1 MNSYLEFQNQYQ
13 EKLYKMAFLK
23 LYREKLKENYTF
35 LDTLFKE
42 RNIKWGVVT
51 KLLCG
56 NTIYIKELINL
67 GVNEMHDSRI
77 SNLKKIKKLNPDI
90 QTVYIKPP
98 SKLNIKKIVEFAD
111 VSFNTEIY
119 TIKLLSEEAKKQNK
133 THKIIIMI
141 EMGDLREGVLGEE
154 LISFYEQVFSLPN
167 IEIRGIGTNL
177 NCLSGVMPTQDKLIQ
192 LSLYKQLIEAKFNV
206 KIPWVS
212 GGTSVAVPL
221 MLKNARP
228 MAVNHF
234 RVGEAIFFG
243 KDLFTGE
250 TMAGMHNDVF
260 KLYAEII
267 EITEKPN
274 NPTGELGENV
284 AGNTYELDENTDLS
298 ETSLRA
304 ILDFGLLDMQPQYL
318 APTDESI
325 TIIDSSS
332 DMTVIDISNSK
343 NKYKVGDL
351 ISFNLQYMGALYL
364 LNSDY
369 IEKVVE

>member
-1 MNSYLEFQNQYQ
+1 
-13 EKLYKMAFLK
+13 MAFIK
-23 LYREKLKENYTF
+23 LYRQKLKENYIF
-35 LDTLFKE
+35 LDALFKE
-42 RNIKWGVVT
+42 RNIHWGIVT

-56 NTIYIKELINL
+56 NTIYLQEVIDL
-67 GVNEMHDSRI
+67 GAMEMHDSRI
-77 SNLKKIKKLNPDI
+77 SNLKKIKRLKSEI

-98 SKLNIKKIVEFAD
+98 SKLNIQKIIKYAD

-119 TIKLLSEEAKKQNK
+119 TIKLLSEEAKLQNK
-133 THKIIIMI
+133 IHKIIIMI

-154 LISFYEQVFSLPN
+154 LMSFYEQVFSLPN

-177 NCLSGVMPTQDKLIQ
+177 NCLSGVMPTHDKLIQ
-192 LSLYKQLIEAKFNV
+192 LSLYKQLIEVKFNV
-206 KIPWVS
+206 EISWVS

-221 MLKNARP
+221 MLKNIRP

-234 RVGEAIFFG
+234 RVGEALFFG
-243 KDLFTGE
+243 KNLFTGE
-250 TMAGMHNDVF
+250 TMAGMHNDTF
-260 KLYAEII
+260 KLFAEII
-267 EITEKPN
+267 EITEKSNIPS
-274 NPTGELGENV
+274 GELGENV
-284 AGNTYELDENTDLS
+284 AGNTFEIDKNVDLS

-318 APTDESI
+318 KPTDESI

-332 DMTVIDISNSK
+332 DMTVIDISYSS

-351 ISFNLQYMGALYL
+351 VSFNLQYMGALYL

-369 IEKVVE
+369 IEKIIE

>member
-1 MNSYLEFQNQYQ
+1 
-13 EKLYKMAFLK
+13 MAFLK
-23 LYREKLKENYTF
+23 LYRNKLQENYNY
-35 LDTLFKE
+35 LDQLFKE
-42 RNIKWGVVT
+42 RNITWGVVS

-56 NTIYIKELINL
+56 NVIYLEELIKL
-67 GVNEMHDSRI
+67 GVTEIHDSRI
-77 SNLKKIKKLNPDI
+77 SNLKKIKKLNPKI

-98 SKLNIKKIVEFAD
+98 SKRNIEKIVKYAD
-111 VSFNTEIY
+111 ISFNTEIY
-119 TIKLLSEEAKKQNK
+119 TIQLLSEEAKRQNK
-133 THKIIIMI
+133 THGIIIMI

-154 LISFYEQVFSLPN
+154 LLSFYEQVFSLPN
-167 IEIRGIGTNL
+167 VEIRGIGTNL

-206 KIPWVS
+206 IIPWVS

-221 MLKNARP
+221 LLKNARP

-234 RVGEAIFFG
+234 RIGEALFFA
-243 KDLFTGE
+243 KNLFTGE
-250 TMAGMHNDVF
+250 T
-260 KLYAEII
+260 
-267 EITEKPN
+267 TEKPN
-274 NPTGELGENV
+274 NPIGELGENV
-284 AGNTYELDENTDLS
+284 AGNTYEIDENVDLS
-298 ETSLRA
+298 QTSLRA

-318 APTDESI
+318 TPTDDSI

-343 NKYKVGDL
+343 NKYNIGDL
-351 ISFNLQYMGALYL
+351 VSFDLQYMGALYL

>member
-1 MNSYLEFQNQYQ
+1 
-13 EKLYKMAFLK
+13 MAFLK
-23 LYREKLKENYTF
+23 LYRNKLQENYNY
-35 LDTLFKE
+35 LDQLFKE
-42 RNIKWGVVT
+42 RDISWGVVS

-56 NTIYIKELINL
+56 NVIYLEELIRL
-67 GVNEMHDSRI
+67 GVTEIHDSRI
-77 SNLKKIKKLNPDI
+77 SNLKKIKKLNPSI

-98 SKLNIKKIVEFAD
+98 SKRNIEKIVKYAD
-111 VSFNTEIY
+111 ISFNTEIY
-119 TIKLLSEEAKKQNK
+119 TIQLLSDESKRQNK
-133 THKIIIMI
+133 IHGIIIMI

-154 LISFYEQVFSLPN
+154 LLSFYEQVFSLPN

-206 KIPWVS
+206 VIPWVS

-221 MLKNARP
+221 LLKNARP

-234 RVGEAIFFG
+234 RIGEALFFA
-243 KDLFTGE
+243 KNLFTGE
-250 TMAGMHNDVF
+250 TFENMHNDVF

-284 AGNTYELDENTDLS
+284 AGNTYEIDENVDLS
-298 ETSLRA
+298 QTSLRA

-318 APTDESI
+318 SPTDESI

-343 NKYKVGDL
+343 NKYQVGDL
-351 ISFNLQYMGALYL
+351 VSFDLQYMGALYL
-364 LNSDY
+364 LNSNY

>member
-1 MNSYLEFQNQYQ
+1 
-13 EKLYKMAFLK
+13 MAFLK
-23 LYREKLKENYTF
+23 LYRQKLKENYTF
-35 LDTLFKE
+35 LDNLFKE
-42 RNIKWGVVT
+42 RNIEWGVVT

-56 NTIYIKELINL
+56 NTIYIKEVIDL
-67 GVNEMHDSRI
+67 GVMEMLDSRI
-77 SNLKKIKKLNPDI
+77 SNLKKIKKLKPEI

-98 SKLNIKKIVEFAD
+98 SKLNIENIVKYAD

-119 TIKLLSEEAKKQNK
+119 TIKLLSEEAKRQNK
-133 THKIIIMI
+133 IHKIIIMI

-154 LISFYEQVFSLPN
+154 LMSFYEQIFSLPN
-167 IEIRGIGTNL
+167 IKISGIGTNL

-212 GGTSVAVPL
+212 GGTSVAIPL

-234 RVGEAIFFG
+234 RVGEALFFA

-250 TMAGMHNDVF
+250 TIEGMHNDVF

-284 AGNTYELDENTDLS
+284 AGHTYEVNEDVDLS

-304 ILDFGLLDMQPQYL
+304 ILDIGLLDMQPQYL
-318 APTDESI
+318 HPTDASI
-325 TIIDSSS
+325 SIIDSSS
-332 DMTVIDISNSK
+332 DMTVINISNSEK
-343 NKYKVGDL
+343 KYQVGDL
-351 ISFNLQYMGALYL
+351 VSFNLQYMGALYL

-369 IEKVVE
+369 IEKRIS

>member
-1 MNSYLEFQNQYQ
+1 
-13 EKLYKMAFLK
+13 MAFLK
-23 LYREKLKENYTF
+23 LYREKLQENYTF
-35 LDTLFKE
+35 LNNLFKE
-42 RNIKWGVVT
+42 RNIEWGVVT

-56 NTIYIKELINL
+56 NTIYIKEVMNL
-67 GVNEMHDSRI
+67 GVMEMHDSRI
-77 SNLKKIKKLNPDI
+77 SNLKKIKKLNPNI

-98 SKLNIKKIVEFAD
+98 SKRNISKIVKYAD

-119 TIKLLSEEAKKQNK
+119 TIQMLSEEAKLQNK
-133 THKIIIMI
+133 THGIIIMI

-154 LISFYEQVFSLPN
+154 LLSFYEQVFSLPN

-192 LSLYKQLIEAKFNV
+192 LSLYKQLIEAKFNI

-212 GGTSVAVPL
+212 GGTSVAIPL

-234 RVGEAIFFG
+234 RIGEALFFA

-250 TMAGMHNDVF
+250 TIEGMHNDVF

-274 NPTGELGENV
+274 NPVGELGENV
-284 AGNTYELDENTDLS
+284 AGNSYEITEDTDLS
-298 ETSLRA
+298 STSLRA

-318 APTDESI
+318 APTDNSI

-332 DMTVIDISNSK
+332 DMTVIDISNAK
-343 NKYKVGDL
+343 NQYKMGDL
-351 ISFNLQYMGALYL
+351 VSFNLQYMGALHL

-369 IEKVVE
+369 IEKIVE

>member
-1 MNSYLEFQNQYQ
+1 
-13 EKLYKMAFLK
+13 MAFLK
-23 LYREKLKENYTF
+23 LYRQKLQENYTF
-35 LDTLFKE
+35 LNTIFRE
-42 RNIKWGVVT
+42 RGIQWGVVT

-56 NTIYIKELINL
+56 NTIFIKEVINL
-67 GVNEMHDSRI
+67 GVRELHDSRI
-77 SNLKKIKKLNPDI
+77 SNLKKIKKLDPNI

-98 SKLNIKKIVEFAD
+98 SKRNIEKIVQYAD

-119 TIKLLSEEAKKQNK
+119 TIQMLSEEAKRQNK
-133 THKIIIMI
+133 VHKIIIMI

-154 LISFYEQVFSLPN
+154 LLHFYEQVFSFPN

-212 GGTSVAVPL
+212 GGTSVAIPL

-234 RVGEAIFFG
+234 RIGEALFFA

-250 TMAGMHNDVF
+250 TIEGMHNDVF
-260 KLYAEII
+260 KLYAEVI
-267 EITEKPN
+267 EITEKPD
-274 NPTGELGENV
+274 NPIGELGENV
-284 AGNTYELDENTDLS
+284 AGNTYEITDETDLGA
-298 ETSLRA
+298 TSLRA
-304 ILDFGLLDMQPQYL
+304 ILDIGLLDMQPQYL
-318 APTDESI
+318 EPDNPNI
-325 TIIDSSS
+325 TIVDASS
-332 DMTVIDISNSK
+332 DMMVIDITKSEK
-343 NKYKVGDL
+343 NYKVGDL
-351 ISFNLQYMGALYL
+351 ISFKLQYMGALYL

-369 IEKVVE
+369 IEKIVQ

>member
-1 MNSYLEFQNQYQ
+1 
-13 EKLYKMAFLK
+13 MAFLK
-23 LYREKLKENYTF
+23 LYREKLQENYTF
-35 LDTLFKE
+35 LNTLFKE
-42 RNIKWGVVT
+42 RNIEWGVVT

-56 NTIYIKELINL
+56 NTIYIKEVMNL
-67 GVNEMHDSRI
+67 GVMEMHDSRI
-77 SNLKKIKKLNPDI
+77 SNLKKIKKLNPNI

-98 SKLNIKKIVEFAD
+98 SKRNISKIVKYAD

-119 TIKLLSEEAKKQNK
+119 TIKMISEEAKLQNK
-133 THKIIIMI
+133 THGIIIMI

-154 LISFYEQVFSLPN
+154 LLNFYEQVFSLSN

-192 LSLYKQLIEAKFNV
+192 LSLYKQLIEAKFSV

-212 GGTSVAVPL
+212 GGTSVAIPL

-234 RVGEAIFFG
+234 RIGEALFFA

-250 TMAGMHNDVF
+250 TIEGMHNDVV

-284 AGNTYELDENTDLS
+284 AGNTFEVDENTDLS
-298 ETSLRA
+298 STSLRA
-304 ILDFGLLDMQPQYL
+304 ILDIGLLDMQPQYL
-318 APTDESI
+318 APTNEAI

-343 NKYKVGDL
+343 KQYKVGDL
-351 ISFNLQYMGALYL
+351 VSFDLQYMGALYL

-369 IEKVVE
+369 IEKRVD

>member
-1 MNSYLEFQNQYQ
+1 
-13 EKLYKMAFLK
+13 MAFLK
-23 LYREKLKENYTF
+23 LYRQKLKENYTF

-42 RNIKWGVVT
+42 RNIEWGVVT

-56 NTIYIKELINL
+56 NTIYLKEIIEL
-67 GVNEMHDSRI
+67 GVTEMHDSRI
-77 SNLKKIKKLNPDI
+77 SNLKKIKKLNPNI
-90 QTVYIKPP
+90 KTVYIKPP
-98 SKLNIKKIVEFAD
+98 SKRNISKIVQYAD

-119 TIKLLSEEAKKQNK
+119 TIQMLSEEAKLQNK
-133 THKIIIMI
+133 THGIIIMI

-154 LISFYEQVFSLPN
+154 LLNFYEQVFSLPN

-212 GGTSVAVPL
+212 GGTSVAIPL

-228 MAVNHF
+228 LAVNHF
-234 RVGEAIFFG
+234 RIGEALFFA

-250 TMAGMHNDVF
+250 TIEGMHNDVF

-284 AGNTYELDENTDLS
+284 AGHTYEIDENTDLS

-318 APTDESI
+318 TPTDNSI

-332 DMTVIDISNSK
+332 DMTVIDISNSEK
-343 NKYKVGDL
+343 KYQVGDL
-351 ISFNLQYMGALYL
+351 VSFDLQYMGALYL

-369 IEKVVE
+369 IEKRVE

>member
-1 MNSYLEFQNQYQ
+1 MAFI
-13 EKLYKMAFLK
+13 KLYKQ
-23 LYREKLKENYTF
+23 KLKENYTF

-42 RNIKWGVVT
+42 RNIDWGVVT

-56 NTIYIKELINL
+56 NTLFIKEVINL
-67 GVNEMHDSRI
+67 GVMEMHDSRI
-77 SNLKKIKKLNPDI
+77 SNLKKIKKLNPNI

-98 SKLNIKKIVEFAD
+98 SKRNIEKIVKYAD

-119 TIKLLSEEAKKQNK
+119 TIKLLSEEAKRQNK

-154 LISFYEQVFSLPN
+154 LMNFYEQIFSLPN
-167 IEIRGIGTNL
+167 IKISGIGTNL

-206 KIPWVS
+206 LIPWVS
-212 GGTSVAVPL
+212 GGTSVAIPL

-234 RVGEAIFFG
+234 RVGEALFFA

-250 TMAGMHNDVF
+250 TIEGMHNDVF
-260 KLYAEII
+260 KLFAEVI

-284 AGNTYELDENTDLS
+284 AGNTYEVDESADLS
-298 ETSLRA
+298 QTSLRA

-318 APTDESI
+318 KPTDDSI

-332 DMTVIDISNSK
+332 DMTVVDISNSK
-343 NKYKVGDL
+343 KKYQVGDL
-351 ISFNLQYMGALYL
+351 VSFDLQYMGALYL

-369 IEKVVE
+369 IEKIVE

>member
-1 MNSYLEFQNQYQ
+1 
-13 EKLYKMAFLK
+13 MAFIK
-23 LYREKLKENYTF
+23 LYREKLQENYTF
-35 LDTLFKE
+35 LNTLFKE
-42 RNIKWGVVT
+42 RNIEWGVVT

-56 NTIYIKELINL
+56 NAIYLKEVINL
-67 GVNEMHDSRI
+67 GVREMHDSRI
-77 SNLKKIKKLNPDI
+77 SNLKKIKKLDPNI

-98 SKLNIKKIVEFAD
+98 SKRNISKIVKFAD

-119 TIKLLSEEAKKQNK
+119 TIQMLSEEAKIQNK
-133 THKIIIMI
+133 THGIIIMI

-154 LISFYEQVFSLPN
+154 LMSFYQQIFSLPN

-234 RVGEAIFFG
+234 RIGEALFFA

-250 TMAGMHNDVF
+250 TIEGMHNDVF
-260 KLYAEII
+260 RLYAEII

-284 AGNTYELDENTDLS
+284 AGNVYEVNENVDLS

-318 APTDESI
+318 TPTDDSI

-351 ISFNLQYMGALYL
+351 VTFNLQYMGALYL

-369 IEKVVE
+369 IEKRVE

>member
-1 MNSYLEFQNQYQ
+1 
-13 EKLYKMAFLK
+13 MAFLK
-23 LYREKLKENYTF
+23 LYKEKLKHNYTF
-35 LDTLFKE
+35 LDTIFKE
-42 RNIKWGVVT
+42 RNIQWGVVT
-51 KLLCG
+51 KMLCG
-56 NTIYIKELINL
+56 NTIYLKEIISL
-67 GVNEMHDSRI
+67 GVTEMHDSRI
-77 SNLKKIKKLNPDI
+77 SNLKKIKKLDSNI

-98 SKLNIKKIVEFAD
+98 SKRNISVIVKHAD
-111 VSFNTEIY
+111 ISFNTEIY
-119 TIKLLSEEAKKQNK
+119 TIHMLSEEAKRQNK
-133 THKIIIMI
+133 THGIIIMI

-154 LISFYEQVFSLPN
+154 LMSFYEQAFSLPN

-221 MLKNARP
+221 LLKNARP

-234 RVGEAIFFG
+234 RIGEALFFG

-250 TMAGMHNDVF
+250 TIEGMHNDVF

-284 AGNTYELDENTDLS
+284 AGNTFEVDDNLDLS

-318 APTDESI
+318 SPTDESI

-332 DMTVIDISNSK
+332 DMTVINISDSK
-343 NKYKVGDL
+343 IKYKIGDL
-351 ISFNLQYMGALYL
+351 VSFNLQYMGALYL
-364 LNSDY
+364 LNSNY
-369 IEKVVE
+369 IEKVVA

>member
-1 MNSYLEFQNQYQ
+1 
-13 EKLYKMAFLK
+13 MAFLK
-23 LYREKLKENYTF
+23 LYRKKLEENYTF
-35 LDTLFKE
+35 LNNLFNE
-42 RNIKWGVVT
+42 RNIEWGVVT

-56 NTIYIKELINL
+56 NTIYIKEVMNL
-67 GVNEMHDSRI
+67 GVMEMHDSRI
-77 SNLKKIKKLNPDI
+77 SNLKKIKKLNPNI

-98 SKLNIKKIVEFAD
+98 SKRNISKIVQYAD

-119 TIKLLSEEAKKQNK
+119 TIQMLSDEAKLQNK
-133 THKIIIMI
+133 THGIIIMI

-154 LISFYEQVFSLPN
+154 LLNFYEQVFSLPN

-212 GGTSVAVPL
+212 GGTSVAIPL

-228 MAVNHF
+228 LAVNHF
-234 RVGEAIFFG
+234 RIGEALFFA

-250 TMAGMHNDVF
+250 TIEGMHNDVF

-284 AGNTYELDENTDLS
+284 AGHTYEIDENTDLS

-304 ILDFGLLDMQPQYL
+304 ILDIGLLDMQPQYL
-318 APTDESI
+318 APTNDAI

-343 NKYKVGDL
+343 KQYKVGDL
-351 ISFNLQYMGALYL
+351 VSFDLQYMGALYL

-369 IEKVVE
+369 IEKRVE